1 MGLLLGSQLTRITR
15 HLQEHIALSADSTL
29 DPEHMVNFPHEFL
42 HTISPDGL
50 PPHQLRLKVGMP
62 IMMIR
67 NLDQLAGQANGTIF
81 VIKHIRT
88 HVLQATIMNGN
99 HKGDDVLISRIKLIS
114 NDESWPFQL
123 TRRQFPVKP
132 EFALTINKAQGQTLQ
147 YMGLY
152 LPRPVFSHGQL
163 YVALSQVGSK
173 ERITIMVLGGKA
185 LGVEGVHTKNVV
197 YREVFTSA

>member
-1 MGLLLGSQLTRITR
+1 
-15 HLQEHIALSADSTL
+15 
-29 DPEHMVNFPHEFL
+29 MVNFPLEYL
-42 HTISPDGL
+42 HSPDGL
-50 PPHQLRLKVGMP
+50 PPHQLRLKVCMP

-67 NLDQLAGQANGTIF
+67 NLDQSAGQANGTIF

-99 HKGDDVLISRIKLIS
+99 HKGEDILIPRIKLIS

-123 TRRQFPVKP
+123 THQSPVKP
-132 EFALTINKAQGQTLQ
+132 AFALTINKAQGQTLE

-163 YVALSQVGSK
+163 QVALSQVGSK

-185 LGVEGVHTKNVV
+185 LGVKTLHTKNVM
-197 YREVFTSA
+197 YREVFTLA